1 MANVCYI
8 RQTFGIFGCIFVR
21 IIGFSNFG
29 SIWLHA
35 HHAHNPSQNAH
46 VKKNLNGLNLSNH
59 VHFAANIPSIVCCS
73 IELNEHNVIISLQ
86 TKIRSLMGLS
96 CLETTK
102 SFIAELKEINLGY
115 CAGGLLALQEKAFS
129 F

>member
-1 MANVCYI
+1 MAN
-8 RQTFGIFGCIFVR
+8 F
-21 IIGFSNFG
+21 
-29 SIWLHA
+29 
-35 HHAHNPSQNAH
+35 
-46 VKKNLNGLNLSNH
+46 SNH

-102 SFIAELKEINLGY
+102 SFIAELKEINLGC
-115 CAGGLLALQEKAFS
+115 CAGIIGSAGKSVFFNFTFLVLVYLEGVRFS
-129 F
+129 HCAINRRIRRT

>member
-21 IIGFSNFG
+21 IIGFFNFG
-29 SIWLHA
+29 SIRLHA
-35 HHAHNPSQNAH
+35 HHAHNPNPNAH
-46 VKKNLNGLNLSNH
+46 VKKTRMANFSNH

-102 SFIAELKEINLGY
+102 SFIAELKEINLGC
-115 CAGGLLALQEKAFS
+115 CAGIIGSAGKSVS

>member
-1 MANVCYI
+1 MA
-8 RQTFGIFGCIFVR
+8 
-21 IIGFSNFG
+21 
-29 SIWLHA
+29 
-35 HHAHNPSQNAH
+35 
-46 VKKNLNGLNLSNH
+46 NLSNH

-102 SFIAELKEINLGY
+102 SFTAELKEINLGC
-115 CAGGLLALQEKAFS
+115 CAGIIGSAGKSGVFFNFTFLVLVLVYLEGVRFS
-129 F
+129 HCAIYRRIRRT